1 MGYTKIIGPETIGGS
16 DKVYI
21 DGPNSTFG
29 DVRVITVT
37 PQAQGDFVYGIQN
50 DVFTTSSFAGGT
62 VASVNGVCELSS
74 GTNPAGSA
82 TVQLRRGLKYRAGQG
97 SLMRVTALYGTPDAG
112 NAQFVGAGNAECGY
126 FIGYFGTSF
135 GVLHSITGQREVRK
149 YDITI
154 GEGTEDVTVTLDG
167 NAIVVPITG
176 GASPEQT
183 AYQLAKA
190 DYSQVGNGG
199 WLADAISGSVYFIA
213 ARSNSTS
220 TGSYSVVGSS
230 IAGSFTRTKAGLA
243 QTNNFITQ
251 SSFNIDKLDG
261 NGPSGMTIDQSKG
274 NVFEIEFQYLGF
286 GNAKFNIEDPETGKP
301 VCFHNI
307 KNANSRTTP
316 VLKNPNVL
324 ALATSAY
331 IGGTTSTKMKT
342 ASISAFIEGEVVELD
357 PKYSRSF
364 SFSGINTATYGPL
377 ASIKVNRIFN
387 GESCFGEFDILRIA
401 GANTVNN
408 QAVTIGLFLGGEL
421 SGEVNYQYNNEA
433 NSIVSYA
440 NLIPAG
446 AGANTIE
453 NLSDLSPIYE
463 LVIASDSSLS
473 IDISHLKLT
482 FGLGRDLII
491 AIKTTAS
498 VTGFVSV
505 NWFEQ
510 Q

>member
-1 MGYTKIIGPETIGGS
+1 
-16 DKVYI
+16 
-21 DGPNSTFG
+21 
-29 DVRVITVT
+29 
-37 PQAQGDFVYGIQN
+37 
-50 DVFTTSSFAGGT
+50 
-62 VASVNGVCELSS
+62 
-74 GTNPAGSA
+74 
-82 TVQLRRGLKYRAGQG
+82 
-97 SLMRVTALYGTPDAG
+97 
-112 NAQFVGAGNAECGY
+112 
-126 FIGYFGTSF
+126 
-135 GVLHSITGQREVRK
+135 
-149 YDITI
+149 
-154 GEGTEDVTVTLDG
+154 
-167 NAIVVPITG
+167 
-176 GASPEQT
+176 
-183 AYQLAKA
+183 
-190 DYSQVGNGG
+190 
-199 WLADAISGSVYFIA
+199 
-213 ARSNSTS
+213 
-220 TGSYSVVGSS
+220 
-230 IAGSFTRTKAGLA
+230 
-243 QTNNFITQ
+243 
-251 SSFNIDKLDG
+251 
-261 NGPSGMTIDQSKG
+261 
-274 NVFEIEFQYLGF
+274 
-286 GNAKFNIEDPETGKP
+286 
-301 VCFHNI
+301 
-307 KNANSRTTP
+307 
-316 VLKNPNVL
+316 
-324 ALATSAY
+324 
-331 IGGTTSTKMKT
+331 MKT

-473 IDISHLKLT
+473 INLSHLKLT